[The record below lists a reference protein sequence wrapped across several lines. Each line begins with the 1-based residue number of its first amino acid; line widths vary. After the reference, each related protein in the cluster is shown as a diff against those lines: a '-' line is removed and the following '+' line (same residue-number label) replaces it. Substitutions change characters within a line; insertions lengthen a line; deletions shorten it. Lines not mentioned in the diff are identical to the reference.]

1 MEKDLQVVLLV
12 KKAKCRYI
20 RNKLYKKKSGGG
32 GDKTAFIAAGITQKI
47 LEGYISN

>member
-20 RNKLYKKKSGGG
+20 RNKLYKKKEW
-32 GDKTAFIAAGITQKI
+32 GDKPAFIAAGITQKI